1 MPRRTSDNDEI
12 IWKAIAVVAA
22 ALIILGLIIEIS
34 KVLWILF
41 LFISIFSFV
50 YWYYSRDD
58 MAFNVCIV
66 SFIICL
72 VFFVIAYIVGGSSIG
87 KTSQEF
93 YSLAVNISRVQLN
106 P

>member
-12 IWKAIAVVAA
+12 MWKAIAVVAA
-22 ALIILGLIIEIS
+22 ALIILGFIIEIS
-34 KVLWILF
+34 KVLWVLF
-41 LFISIFSFV
+41 LVISIFSLV

-58 MAFNVCIV
+58 MAFNIGIV
-66 SFIICL
+66 SLLICIIFII
-72 VFFVIAYIVGGSSIG
+72 IGYIVGGSEIG

-93 YSLAVNISRVQLN
+93 YSLAVNISRVRLN